1 MLNQPDLATATLLAS
16 DYIPPVLGVTVMVGI
31 LAAAVSTIDSILL
44 TLSSI
49 FARDVYGNMGG
60 SQKDNDQLV
69 IAKFVIPV
77 ISILAMVFAAAE
89 FSMIAVLSVAASA
102 GLVVVVPSIVGAFFW
117 TGGTAKGAL
126 TSIVGGA
133 VFVLCMYLTG
143 NNLFGLDA
151 GVLGLPVSALLF
163 AGVSLVTRPNA
174 ASVTE
179 GFIDGIPD
187 SVEILSNMSKLSN
200 R

>member
-1 MLNQPDLATATLLAS
+1 MGIWAGRKGPRPVSYCQVCDTSDLTFS
-16 DYIPPVLGVTVMVGI
+16 DDVRGSRIFNDR
-31 LAAAVSTIDSILL
+31 S
-44 TLSSI
+44 TLSSCVG
-49 FARDVYGNMGG
+49 RLGRRC
-60 SQKDNDQLV
+60 
-69 IAKFVIPV
+69 
-77 ISILAMVFAAAE
+77 
-89 FSMIAVLSVAASA
+89 A
-102 GLVVVVPSIVGAFFW
+102 GDRWCLFW

-143 NNLFGLDA
+143 NNLFGLNA

-187 SVEILSNMSKLSN
+187 SGEILSNISKLSN